1 KESSLAPEWWWQFLS
16 PAGTYVARF
25 DFRRRLE
32 GDKGYPLQV
41 WDIGGNRQRLLLPV
55 GSSNPDCIAFAD
67 DERFFV
73 AAIGSYSTDASD
85 RYVSVTKITA
95 YELPSGQ
102 VCKEFPS
109 ADKGEVCI
117 TFSPDGKLLATGSVD
132 QSVLLWDLTGYMR
145 QGKWETAKL
154 TQQELANRWDELAV

>member
-1 KESSLAPEWWWQFLS
+1 
-16 PAGTYVARF
+16 
-25 DFRRRLE
+25 
-32 GDKGYPLQV
+32 
-41 WDIGGNRQRLLLPV
+41 PV

-67 DERFFV
+67 DERSFV

-85 RYVSVTKITA
+85 RYVSATKITA

-109 ADKGEVCI
+109 ADKGEVCMA
-117 TFSPDGKLLATGSVD
+117 FSPDGKLLATGSVD

-145 QGKWETAKL
+145 QGKWEKAKL
-154 TQQELANRWDELAV
+154 TQQELANRWDELAVEGRRSYDAMWALVRGADDAVPFVAARLKPAAVL